1 MMVEGGPRPEID
13 ILSILKG
20 QLKIKF
26 ECFDMLAFAFKI
38 QILLKIIYIYVYI
51 NIFYSK
57 NVFVNSRSKTTDNNV
72 MIIIIHQQDKRDN
85 YYAREKGGRDGRE
98 VCLT

>member
-38 QILLKIIYIYVYI
+38 QILLKIIYMNI
-51 NIFYSK
+51 NIFCSK